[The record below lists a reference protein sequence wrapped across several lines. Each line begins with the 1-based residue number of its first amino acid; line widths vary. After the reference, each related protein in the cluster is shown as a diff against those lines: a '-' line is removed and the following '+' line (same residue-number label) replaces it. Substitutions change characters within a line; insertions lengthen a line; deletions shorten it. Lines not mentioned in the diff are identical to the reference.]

1 MNIKHG
7 HVRRAEFRRAILYV
21 CYKSEGSAE
30 QFAKIVVFAVA
41 IGIREVAKRRPSA
54 ARPSVVDKLEKIM
67 TALWSPAMIKGIALK
82 KKVDLGVCV

>member
-30 QFAKIVVFAVA
+30 QFAKILVFAVS
-41 IGIREVAKRRPSA
+41 IGIREVAKMRPSA
-54 ARPSVVDKLEKIM
+54 ARPSVVDKEQSEWRLY
-67 TALWSPAMIKGIALK
+67 TVALVQL
-82 KKVDLGVCV
+82 VLL